1 MESKILGTLYGHAFG
16 DASGGR
22 LEFRGIPSHHEIK
35 KAMELTGGGV
45 FKLAPGQVTDDGELT
60 LQVFRAMYTY
70 FMLESDV
77 GVEIDDLIFKNF
89 KMWMDSHPFD
99 IGYTTRNAFRG
110 AKTKYEMVENVNA
123 LNVNSESNGALMRC
137 APYAIFA
144 YIFEFTDK
152 ELYDFIEMDVK
163 FTHVKK
169 CVVNLVYAYCIIIL
183 SILKCHDND
192 TIYLKLVELS
202 DTLDDLKLT
211 QLIECI
217 TTHPDV
223 TKNIG
228 WDKNA
233 FSLVLYCLFNNFSFE
248 HAIEYTLSLGGDT
261 DTNAAI
267 VGAVM
272 GAKYGID
279 AVPHVDKI
287 YNCKPNHG
295 RHILH
300 PVEYLKKVP
309 TLIEFSEKMKSTL
322 V

>member
-1 MESKILGTLYGHAFG
+1 MESKILGVLYGHAFG

-22 LEFRGIPSHHEIK
+22 LEFRGVPSHHEIK
-35 KAMELTGGGV
+35 KAMELLGGGV
-45 FKLAPGQVTDDGELT
+45 LHLAPGQITDDGELT
-60 LQVFRAMYTY
+60 LQVFRALYTY
-70 FMLESDV
+70 FMLESEQ
-77 GVEIDDLIFKNF
+77 GVEMDDLIFQNF
-89 KMWMDSHPFD
+89 KMWMDSEPFD
-99 IGYTTRNAFRG
+99 IGYTTKNAFYG
-110 AKTKYEMVENVNA
+110 AKTKYEMVENVNVM
-123 LNVNSESNGALMRC
+123 NVNSESNGALMRC

-183 SILKCHDND
+183 SILKEHDND
-192 TIYLKLVELS
+192 TIYLKLVDLS
-202 DTLDDLKLT
+202 NTLDDFKLSKM
-211 QLIECI
+211 LECTI
-217 TTHPDV
+217 DHPDV

-228 WDKNA
+228 WDTNA
-233 FSLVLYCLFNNFSFE
+233 FSLVLFCLFNNFSYE

-272 GAKYGID
+272 GAKYGLE
-279 AVPHVDKI
+279 AVPHVEKI

-295 RHILH
+295 NRDLH
-300 PVEYLKKVP
+300 PVEYLEKVP
-309 TLIEFSEKMKSTL
+309 KLLAFSEKMKSTL